1 MTNGNQANRTG
12 NELEQ
17 FIKRALEDLSY
28 VESPNGNDLFKHRE
42 TIEGLFYAK
51 QVIVGKT
58 VFGHKRRVDF
68 FLVNKP
74 IFPNGLITECK
85 WQQVSGSVD
94 EKYSHLRDNIMETGI
109 PTIVVA
115 GGNGYKPE
123 ALDWLK
129 KQVDKRV
136 LLAVWN
142 MEEFQIAKNT
152 GFFGTGILKPVRAP
166 RRATKQP
173 QQQALWTLAD

>member
-17 FIKRALEDLSY
+17 FIKRALEDLEY
-28 VESPNGNDLFKHRE
+28 TESQNGSDLFKYRK
-42 TIEGLFYAK
+42 TVEGQFYAK

-68 FLVNKP
+68 FLVNKS
-74 IFPNGLITECK
+74 IFPDGLIIECK

-94 EKYSHLRDNIMETGI
+94 EKYSHLRDNILETGI

-129 KQVDKRV
+129 RQIDKRI

-152 GFFGTGILKPVRAP
+152 SFFGTGIVKPIRTP
-166 RRATKQP
+166 RRTTKQI
-173 QQQALWTLAD
+173 QQQELWRAI